1 SSSQSAEISL
11 EVQTAAAQLLDTC
24 CRLRDQID
32 ASERQLAPL
41 HSCARRLRR
50 PPQLGDFDEV
60 EGGGRVWLNI
70 GGGGSGGFVR
80 LSKASAA
87 TLCERRLSELELSAS
102 RARRQLA
109 ERLESLTS
117 TAESRQALDIL
128 LKSSNVSL
136 SELRKYTDE

>member
-11 EVQTAAAQLLDTC
+11 EVQTAAAQLLDAC

-41 HSCARRLRR
+41 HSCAHRLRR

-70 GGGGSGGFVR
+70 GGGAVA
-80 LSKASAA
+80 AS
-87 TLCERRLSELELSAS
+87 SAS
-102 RARRQLA
+102 PRRRPRPCA
-109 ERLESLTS
+109 SGACR
-117 TAESRQALDIL
+117 
-128 LKSSNVSL
+128 SL
-136 SELRKYTDE
+136 SCRLVGLVASLPSAWNR

>member
-11 EVQTAAAQLLDTC
+11 EVQTAAAQLLDAC

-41 HSCARRLRR
+41 HSCAHRLRR

-70 GGGGSGGFVR
+70 GGGSSGFVC